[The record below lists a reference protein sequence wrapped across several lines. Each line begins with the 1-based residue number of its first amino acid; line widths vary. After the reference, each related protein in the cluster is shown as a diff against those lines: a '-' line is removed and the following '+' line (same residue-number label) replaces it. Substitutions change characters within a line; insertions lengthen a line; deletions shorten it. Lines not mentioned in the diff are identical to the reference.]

1 MTTYSYE
8 GIYDRYD
15 TLHPDGGSLN
25 YVDENGLKKNVYVGR
40 TCVSFSSQSVPT
52 NIIDAVICATNTV
65 NYGR

>member
-25 YVDENGLKKNVYVGR
+25 YVDENGVTKRKRLCGEGLV
-40 TCVSFSSQSVPT
+40 FHLQSVPT
-52 NIIDAVICATNTV
+52 NIIDSNLRNLNTV

>member
-25 YVDENGLKKNVYVGR
+25 YVDENGVTKRKRLCGEGLVFHLALNQY
-40 TCVSFSSQSVPT
+40 QL
-52 NIIDAVICATNTV
+52 I
-65 NYGR
+65 